1 MLYNDIKSSYILARR
16 YVERCCIEV
25 EQDGRKIQAF
35 TEHEGKMRV
44 TDWGGTSSAIGLL
57 HQTGTSG
64 TLDMNQKLKNAA
76 NWLISDQALDGSWE
90 AAEMQCCEATSAVIF
105 DLFDTQF
112 LTQEILNKAVK
123 YIQNC
128 YKSDVGA
135 FTSQPCISQVPHIYT
150 TYLAVR
156 SLYTV
161 NSATFS
167 REQKEKII
175 TWVNNVKATDGNW
188 GSTVSALEGTVA
200 HTVFALLILYYC
212 GINQKM
218 LIRNYKKQIK
228 WLQSRIKH
236 CSTISGS
243 FSYEAIEVYGNHNKD
258 SYGKKA
264 NILKSYHFNTALLCT
279 FFLKINK
286 IGISQRLI
294 RKLITLRSQQDGWGL
309 ISENKIFVWATQ
321 QAIDCMYQFE
331 KIVFKNGKNIF
342 SCFRSFIYNI
352 PYFGIK
358 LPLVLALVP
367 TTVWLLKDEQKGI
380 DIILGIIFLIV
391 PWLVKRED

>member
-1 MLYNDIKSSYILARR
+1 M
-16 YVERCCIEV
+16 
-25 EQDGRKIQAF
+25 
-35 TEHEGKMRV
+35 
-44 TDWGGTSSAIGLL
+44 
-57 HQTGTSG
+57 
-64 TLDMNQKLKNAA
+64 
-76 NWLISDQALDGSWE
+76 
-90 AAEMQCCEATSAVIF
+90 
-105 DLFDTQF
+105 
-112 LTQEILNKAVK
+112 
-123 YIQNC
+123 
-128 YKSDVGA
+128 
-135 FTSQPCISQVPHIYT
+135 
-150 TYLAVR
+150 
-156 SLYTV
+156 
-161 NSATFS
+161 
-167 REQKEKII
+167 
-175 TWVNNVKATDGNW
+175 
-188 GSTVSALEGTVA
+188 A
-200 HTVFALLILYYC
+200 H
-212 GINQKM
+212 
-218 LIRNYKKQIK
+218 
-228 WLQSRIKH
+228 
-236 CSTISGS
+236 
-243 FSYEAIEVYGNHNKD
+243 EAIEVYGNHNKD